1 MHINQNFLP
10 TIICEKGI
18 HGREHGLKISGKV
31 RNLLVASE
39 SRHAGN
45 IFAFTPDRD
54 IPFCG
59 RSAGVGGVSLIVEHD
74 DIFVGEGFYLSL
86 IHI

>member
-18 HGREHGLKISGKV
+18 HGREHGFKV
-31 RNLLVASE
+31 FWEIWNRFVMSQ
-39 SRHAGN
+39 SRQTGN

-74 DIFVGEGFYLSL
+74 DIFVGEGFYSTP
-86 IHI
+86 

>member
-10 TIICEKGI
+10 AFIFEKGI

-74 DIFVGEGFYLSL
+74 DIFVGEGFYSTP
-86 IHI
+86 